1 MTTDSSNDAPGEH
14 PKLPEPDMPAWARR
28 ASNEHPMTDDR
39 MAVFI
44 GDKWES
50 TYKRKFAPF
59 LEDPSFVPTWNW
71 SAALATPYWFLY
83 RKLYLPF
90 VLFLF
95 APGVAARLLMG
106 SESVPAVNTLAQPE
120 MQQTTIISAAFML
133 SAMIAAGGTANWLLF
148 RRARAATMFV
158 AQQQL
163 PEPEARV
170 MLGRLG
176 GVHRGPTILLVVL
189 FLAIMMAQILGQ
201 RPA

>member
-1 MTTDSSNDAPGEH
+1 MSDE
-14 PKLPEPDMPAWARR
+14 
-28 ASNEHPMTDDR
+28 R
-39 MAVFI
+39 MELFI
-44 GDKWES
+44 GSKWQS
-50 TYKRKFAPF
+50 TYKKKFAPF
-59 LEDPSFVPTWNW
+59 LQDPAFVPTWNW

-95 APGVAARLLMG
+95 APGIAARLSLG
-106 SESVPAVNTLAQPE
+106 GDNVPAVNTLAQPQME
-120 MQQTTIISAAFML
+120 ETTIISAAFIL

-148 RRARAATMFV
+148 RRARAATRFV
-158 AQQQL
+158 ALQQL

-189 FLAIMMAQILGQ
+189 ALAVAISQILGQ
-201 RPA
+201 QPA